1 MVVKMSS
8 PSSRPSLASDAPI
21 GIFDS
26 GIGGLTVAHAMA
38 QAMPA
43 ERMLYFGDTAHMP
56 YGDRSPELVRTY
68 SVRIAEFLAAE
79 GCKAIVIA
87 CNSASAT
94 AKEAVEASVGP
105 GIPVIDVVAP
115 VVKYLSAKGAER
127 VGVMGTRATVGSG
140 IYGRSLREAHAGA
153 GRTGCRVEEWP
164 TPLLAPLIEEG
175 WQSHAIMLPVIEGY
189 LQSAGWVK
197 GQDRLIDALVLG
209 CTHYPLA
216 ADAFREVLGDAV
228 EIVDGPS
235 IVASA
240 VAAALLDEGLT
251 APPSQAE
258 GRGLAAHRFMV
269 SDLTENF
276 VRSAQRFFGKEVPLV
291 PGGPWFQH

>member
-1 MVVKMSS
+1 MCF

-26 GIGGLTVAHAMA
+26 GIGGLTVAHAIA

-94 AKEAVEASVGP
+94 AKAAVEACLKENV
-105 GIPVIDVVAP
+105 PVIDVVAP
-115 VVKYLSAKGAER
+115 VVQHLAREGVKR
-127 VGVMGTRATVGSG
+127 VGVVGTRATIGSG
-140 IYGRSLREAHAGA
+140 IYGHSLREAQRSTGLTG
-153 GRTGCRVEEWP
+153 GRIEEWA

-175 WQSHAIMLPVIEGY
+175 WQSHELMLPVIQGY
-189 LQSAGWVK
+189 LEAAGWHSGK
-197 GQDRLIDALVLG
+197 ERHIEALVLG

-216 ADAFREVLGDAV
+216 EPAFRQVLGPEVDL
-228 EIVDGPS
+228 IDGPS
-235 IVASA
+235 IVAAA
-240 VAAALLDEGLT
+240 VSEALRTRGML
-251 APPSQAE
+251 APGDARQVQHE
-258 GRGLAAHRFMV
+258 FMV
-269 SDLTENF
+269 SDLTDNF
-276 VRSAQRFFGKEVPLV
+276 SRSAQRFFGEEVHLV

>member
-1 MVVKMSS
+1 MCF

-26 GIGGLTVAHAMA
+26 GIGGLTVAHAIA

-79 GCKAIVIA
+79 GCKAIVMA

-94 AKEAVEASVGP
+94 AKAAVQDCVPSDV
-105 GIPVIDVVAP
+105 PVIDVVAP
-115 VVKYLSAKGAER
+115 VVQHLSREGVKR
-127 VGVMGTRATVGSG
+127 VGVVGTRATIGSG
-140 IYGRSLREAHAGA
+140 IYGRSLKEAQRAMGLMD
-153 GRTGCRVEEWP
+153 GLVEEWA

-175 WQSHAIMLPVIEGY
+175 WQSHGLMLPVIQGY
-189 LQSAGWVK
+189 LEAAGWCA
-197 GQDRLIDALVLG
+197 GTQRHIEALVLG

-216 ADAFREVLGDAV
+216 QQAFSQVLGPEV
-228 EIVDGPS
+228 HLIDGPS

-240 VAAALLDEGLT
+240 VADALHARGML
-251 APPSQAE
+251 APVDGGVAQ
-258 GRGLAAHRFMV
+258 HQFMV

-276 VRSAQRFFGKEVPLV
+276 VRSAQRFFGKEVHLV

>member
-1 MVVKMSS
+1 MCWL
-8 PSSRPSLASDAPI
+8 SSRPSLASDAPI

-26 GIGGLTVAHAMA
+26 GIGGLTVAHAIA

-79 GCKAIVIA
+79 GCKAIVMA

-94 AKEAVEASVGP
+94 AKAAVEACVAQD
-105 GIPVIDVVAP
+105 IPVIDVVAP
-115 VVKYLSAKGAER
+115 VVAHLADEGVKR
-127 VGVMGTRATVGSG
+127 VGVVGTRATIGSG
-140 IYGRSLREAHAGA
+140 IYGHSLREAHRSRGVVD
-153 GRTGCRVEEWP
+153 GFVEEWA

-175 WQSHAIMLPVIEGY
+175 WQSHGLMLPVIQGY
-189 LQSAGWVK
+189 LEAAGWHS
-197 GQDRLIDALVLG
+197 GDQRHIEALVLG

-216 ADAFREVLGDAV
+216 EDAFSQVLGPEV
-228 EIVDGPS
+228 TLIDGPS
-235 IVASA
+235 IVAAA
-240 VAAALLDEGLT
+240 VAEALKARGMR
-251 APPSQAE
+251 APDGAPSGQHE
-258 GRGLAAHRFMV
+258 FMV
-269 SDLTENF
+269 SDLTDNF
-276 VRSAQRFFGKEVPLV
+276 VQSAQRFFGAEVHLV

>member
-1 MVVKMSS
+1 MEVKTSF

-26 GIGGLTVAHAMA
+26 GIGGLTVAHAIA

-68 SVRIAEFLAAE
+68 SVRIAQFLADE

-94 AKEAVEASVGP
+94 AKAAVEACVAQN
-105 GIPVIDVVAP
+105 IPVIDVVAP
-115 VVKYLSAKGAER
+115 VVGHLAKAGVKR
-127 VGVMGTRATVGSG
+127 VGVVGTRATIGSG
-140 IYGRSLREAHAGA
+140 IYGNSLREAQSADGQMAGQ
-153 GRTGCRVEEWP
+153 VEEWA

-175 WQSHAIMLPVIEGY
+175 WQSHELMLPVIQGY
-189 LQSAGWVK
+189 LEAAGWCV
-197 GQDRLIDALVLG
+197 GDERHIEALVLG

-216 ADAFREVLGDAV
+216 ETAFSQVLGPTV
-228 EIVDGPS
+228 QLINGPS
-235 IVASA
+235 IVAAA
-240 VAAALLDEGLT
+240 VAEALETNGMLADRGT
-251 APPSQAE
+251 SPPQ
-258 GRGLAAHRFMV
+258 HQFMV
-269 SDLTENF
+269 SDLTDNF
-276 VRSAQRFFGKEVPLV
+276 VRSAQRFFGEEVQLV
-291 PGGPWFQH
+291 PGGPWFQKG

>member
-1 MVVKMSS
+1 MCF

-26 GIGGLTVAHAMA
+26 GIGGLTVAHAIA

-68 SVRIAEFLAAE
+68 SVRIAEFLANE
-79 GCKAIVIA
+79 GCKAIVMA

-94 AKEAVEASVGP
+94 AKAAVQASVP
-105 GIPVIDVVAP
+105 SNVPVIDVVAP
-115 VVKYLSAKGAER
+115 VVRHLSRQGVQR
-127 VGVMGTRATVGSG
+127 VGVIGTRATIGSG
-140 IYGRSLREAHAGA
+140 IYGHSLREAQRSG
-153 GRTGCRVEEWP
+153 GMMDGDVQEWA

-175 WQSHAIMLPVIEGY
+175 WQSHELMLPVIQGY
-189 LQSAGWVK
+189 LEAAGWHA
-197 GQDRLIDALVLG
+197 GDQRHIDALVLG

-216 ADAFREVLGDAV
+216 EQAFSQVLGPEV
-228 EIVDGPS
+228 HLVDGPT
-235 IVASA
+235 V
-240 VAAALLDEGLT
+240 VAAAVSAALKEQGIL
-251 APPSQAE
+251 APSGGPSVQ
-258 GRGLAAHRFMV
+258 HQFMV
-269 SDLTENF
+269 SDLTDNF
-276 VRSAQRFFGKEVPLV
+276 VRPAQRFFGKEVHLV

>member
-1 MVVKMSS
+1 MCL

-26 GIGGLTVAHAMA
+26 GIGGLTVAHAIA

-94 AKEAVEASVGP
+94 AKAAVEACLPADVP
-105 GIPVIDVVAP
+105 AIDVVAP
-115 VVKYLSAKGAER
+115 VVQHLADEGVKR
-127 VGVMGTRATVGSG
+127 VGVVGTRATIGSG
-140 IYGRSLREAHAGA
+140 IYGHSLREAQRANGLTG
-153 GRTGCRVEEWP
+153 GRIEEWA

-175 WQSHAIMLPVIEGY
+175 WQSHELMLPVIQGY
-189 LQSAGWVK
+189 LEAAGWHAGK
-197 GQDRLIDALVLG
+197 ERHIEALVLG

-216 ADAFREVLGDAV
+216 EPAFRQVLGPEVDL
-228 EIVDGPS
+228 IDGPS
-235 IVASA
+235 IVAAA
-240 VAAALLDEGLT
+240 VSAALRTRGML
-251 APPSQAE
+251 APADARQGQHE
-258 GRGLAAHRFMV
+258 FMV
-269 SDLTENF
+269 SDLTDNF
-276 VRSAQRFFGKEVPLV
+276 AQSAQRFFGEEVHLV

>member
-1 MVVKMSS
+1 MCF

-26 GIGGLTVAHAMA
+26 GIGGLTVAHAIA

-68 SVRIAEFLAAE
+68 SVRIAEFLANE
-79 GCKAIVIA
+79 GCKAIVMA

-94 AKEAVEASVGP
+94 AKAAVQASVSSNV
-105 GIPVIDVVAP
+105 PVIDVVAP
-115 VVKYLSAKGAER
+115 VVRHLSRQGVQR
-127 VGVMGTRATVGSG
+127 VGVIGTRATIGSG
-140 IYGRSLREAHAGA
+140 IYGHSLREAQRSG
-153 GRTGCRVEEWP
+153 GMMDGDVQEWA

-175 WQSHAIMLPVIEGY
+175 WQSHELMLPVIQGY
-189 LQSAGWVK
+189 LEAAGWHA
-197 GQDRLIDALVLG
+197 GDQRHIDALVLG

-216 ADAFREVLGDAV
+216 EQAFSQVLGPEV
-228 EIVDGPS
+228 HLVDGPT
-235 IVASA
+235 V
-240 VAAALLDEGLT
+240 VAAAVSAALKEQGIL
-251 APPSQAE
+251 APSGGPSVQ
-258 GRGLAAHRFMV
+258 HQFMV
-269 SDLTENF
+269 SDLTDNF
-276 VRSAQRFFGKEVPLV
+276 VRSAQRFFGKEVHLV

>member
-1 MVVKMSS
+1 M
-8 PSSRPSLASDAPI
+8 ASDAPI

-26 GIGGLTVAHAMA
+26 GIGGLTVAHAIA

-79 GCKAIVIA
+79 GCKAIVMA

-94 AKEAVEASVGP
+94 AKAAVQDCVPADV
-105 GIPVIDVVAP
+105 PVIDVVAP
-115 VVKYLSAKGAER
+115 VVQHLSREGVKR
-127 VGVMGTRATVGSG
+127 VGVVGTRATIGSG
-140 IYGRSLREAHAGA
+140 IYGRSLKESQRAMGLMD
-153 GRTGCRVEEWP
+153 GLVEEWA

-175 WQSHAIMLPVIEGY
+175 WQSHGLMLPVIQGY
-189 LQSAGWVK
+189 LEAAGWCA
-197 GQDRLIDALVLG
+197 GTQRHIEALVLG

-216 ADAFREVLGDAV
+216 QQAFSQVLGPEV
-228 EIVDGPS
+228 HLIDGPS

-240 VAAALLDEGLT
+240 VADALHARGML
-251 APPSQAE
+251 APADGGVAQ
-258 GRGLAAHRFMV
+258 HQFMV

-276 VRSAQRFFGKEVPLV
+276 VRSAQRFFGKEVHLV